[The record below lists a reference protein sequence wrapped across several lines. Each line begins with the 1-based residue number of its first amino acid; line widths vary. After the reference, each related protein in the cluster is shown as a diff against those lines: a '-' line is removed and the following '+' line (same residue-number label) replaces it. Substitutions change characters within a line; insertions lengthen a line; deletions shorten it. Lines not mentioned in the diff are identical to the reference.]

1 MKRLERQRKILNSLS
16 EEKSIT
22 VQVLSEILNV
32 SPRTI
37 RYDIDEL
44 SLVYPIT
51 SIRGRYYGGVK
62 LIAPLPHK
70 KCLTDKQFNFL
81 IKLKERASGEEYII
95 LESIIFDFSLP

>member
-1 MKRLERQRKILNSLS
+1 MKRLERQRKILNLLN
-16 EEKSIT
+16 EEKCIT
-22 VQVLSEILNV
+22 VHVLSELLNV

-51 SIRGRYYGGVK
+51 SVKGRYNGGIK
-62 LIAPLPHK
+62 LIAALPK
-70 KCLTDKQFNFL
+70 KRCLTSKQFDFL
-81 IKLKERASGEEYII
+81 IRLKKSLTGEDYII

>member
-1 MKRLERQRKILNSLS
+1 MKRLERQRKILNMLS
-16 EEKSIT
+16 EEKSIN

-37 RYDIDEL
+37 RYGVDEL

-51 SIRGRYYGGVK
+51 SIRGRYHGGIK
-62 LIAPLPHK
+62 LIAPLSHK